1 MPPKSE
7 PVAGGALGAVPIAS
21 SRRGGPERTGSGTL
35 PAGSVDSNGGGALG
49 GGNGGGGGG
58 GGGSS
63 GSGGQGVT
71 GPPQRV
77 TTEEVQHVQ
86 GLIEQCMTAFM
97 PQVRIVA
104 RARRDV
110 ELADVHDCVK
120 CTNARGLCGG
130 HWHLGQVAPRSHVHV
145 AQLAWPSFRR
155 FAAPPAPPPSYPPTP
170 PPPHPASS
178 QGRIRRCPHFRW
190 HSLRH
195 TSHTA
200 AAPLPFFPR
209 MRALPTA

>member
-97 PQVRIVA
+97 PQHQIASLISSEEGVEPALVAMVWQKLEDLHPAFFAEYHARSKLKEQIVMFNYLL
-104 RARRDV
+104 
-110 ELADVHDCVK
+110 EQ
-120 CTNARGLCGG
+120 
-130 HWHLGQVAPRSHVHV
+130 QVSMVNKLYSGWMSAM
-145 AQLAWPSFRR
+145 
-155 FAAPPAPPPSYPPTP
+155 PPMP
-170 PPPHPASS
+170 PPPFAFPGAA
-178 QGRIRRCPHFRW
+178 GGMGMRMPGP
-190 HSLRH
+190 
-195 TSHTA
+195 TGTA
-200 AAPLPFFPR
+200 AAAAAAANLL
-209 MRALPTA
+209 AGGDGG